1 MRKILG
7 TLLLGTFCLTMA
19 CATDPYNFETQITPP
34 PRPVESLR
42 KPTPKAGSMYVANR
56 ADFYTDIK
64 AHQVGDI
71 ITVEI
76 TETSKA
82 KKKNDTKA
90 ERTSEFKAGVPF
102 LMGYESSLIPNYS
115 DMINN
120 DRGAY
125 MFGAD
130 FKSKTDAKA
139 ELTKEDTMSAA
150 IGCTVMEVLPNGN
163 LIIKGQREIQV
174 NGETQFILLHGTV
187 RASDVSSNNS
197 VLSTQLAD
205 ARIHYTGRGVLTD
218 KQKPGWLT
226 RLMDSIWPF

>member
-19 CATDPYNFETQITPP
+19 CATDPFTFDSHAQMTPP
-34 PRPVESLR
+34 PAPVDNLR

-90 ERTSEFKAGVPF
+90 ERTSEFKAGIPY
-102 LMGYESSLIPNYS
+102 LMGYESTLIPNYD
-115 DMINN
+115 DMTKTN
-120 DRGAY
+120 RP
-125 MFGAD
+125 MLGAD

-174 NGETQFILLHGTV
+174 NGETQYILLHGTV
-187 RASDVSSNNS
+187 RASDVTSNNS